1 MVRYIYKATSVLEEP
16 DKPSV
21 QPRPV
26 ILGEA
31 LKDGF
36 RWLALSP
43 WYYFESRVELP
54 LATPAPATYPNGTPT
69 DTECTQ
75 PWAESKEKA

>member
-1 MVRYIYKATSVLEEP
+1 VARYIYAATSVLEEEDRP
-16 DKPSV
+16 QV

-26 ILGEA
+26 INGVPLA
-31 LKDGF
+31 SGF

-43 WYYFESRVELP
+43 WWYFESRAALP

-75 PWAESKEKA
+75 PWCESAAQ